1 MVPRLTEAAA
11 SAAPPDAERG
21 VEEAVAKLGAAPEQ
35 LIGILQLVQKRFGY
49 LPPRAIVHA
58 ATLLGMPV
66 ARVYQVGTFF
76 KAFSLEP
83 RGRRLVS
90 VCLGTAC
97 HVRQAPLV
105 LQALER
111 ALGISAG
118 RTTADGEFTLQ
129 RVACLGACALGP
141 VVDVDGRIHGQLTIR
156 AAERLPAKLR
166 KEASGGRG

>member
-1 MVPRLTEAAA
+1 MVPLLRETPLPAD
-11 SAAPPDAERG
+11 PPDAEHA
-21 VEEAVAKLGAAPEQ
+21 VAEAAAKLGPAPDQ

-49 LPPRAIVHA
+49 LPPRSIQHA
-58 ATLLGMPV
+58 AALLGMPV
-66 ARVYQVGTFF
+66 GRVYQIGTFF

-83 RGRRLVS
+83 RGRRVIS

-111 ALGISAG
+111 TLRVSAG
-118 RTTADGEFTLQ
+118 GTTADGEVTLQ

-141 VVDVDGRIHGQLTIR
+141 VVDVDGQIHGHVTIR
-156 AAERLPAKLR
+156 AAERLPAKLL
-166 KEASGGRG
+166 KEAASGRG